1 MALSDLGL
9 ISRNTPAHAR
19 AVAVQNDQCFDGVN
33 KGNRAAQ
40 KRGLLFSLGLSSAE
54 LRAEGEKTLA
64 QGMRSVCT

>member
-1 MALSDLGL
+1 MALGDLSL
-9 ISRNTPAHAR
+9 TSRNTPVHAR
-19 AVAVQNDQCFDGVN
+19 AVAVQSDQCFDGVS

-54 LRAEGEKTLA
+54 LRAEGDTTLA